1 MNTHHRIALLIDADN
16 VSVDVLRQILHRLN
30 LTGDRLQ
37 HRRAY
42 GSVQKA
48 AEFAE
53 ICRDHAIRF
62 LPSTFAGPNATDIA
76 MAIDAIEL
84 VLRQPVDEVVIVS
97 SDMDYSPLIVRL
109 RELGCRVTGYGQ
121 AGKSGRDIER
131 DYERVYDCFEVV
143 GPSKARPAPAG
154 RASARAADRR
164 RTVDTAPSAAP
175 LAAAE
180 APAPAR
186 GRSRRSRV
194 AIPVPLPAPLSV
206 PVEATSAAEPP
217 TAAEVEPAPA
227 RTASSRRRP
236 KAKAALAAEVE
247 SPALPPAV
255 EAVLEACPDLRGGAP
270 VRLNGVAVAL
280 RERGLLTKSGKTT
293 SFFKKLEAHF
303 ALLPAGKPESVRFLG
318 GSAEVAG

>member
-1 MNTHHRIALLIDADN
+1 MDTNHRIALLIDADN
-16 VSVDVLRQILHRLN
+16 VSVDVLRQILHRLQ
-30 LTGDRLQ
+30 LTGHRLQ

-48 AEFAE
+48 VEFAE

-76 MAIDAIEL
+76 MAIDAVEL
-84 VLRQPVDEVVIVS
+84 MLRQPVDDVVIVS

-121 AGKSGRDIER
+121 QGKSGRDIER
-131 DYERVYDCFEVV
+131 DYERVYDSFEVV
-143 GPSKARPAPAG
+143 GLSKARPAGRAPARPAG
-154 RASARAADRR
+154 RREPIVAVPLV
-164 RTVDTAPSAAP
+164 TPVAPIEP
-175 LAAAE
+175 
-180 APAPAR
+180 PVPAR
-186 GRSRRSRV
+186 GRAPRSRV
-194 AIPVPLPAPLSV
+194 AIPTPLPT
-206 PVEATSAAEPP
+206 PVLADVTPAEP
-217 TAAEVEPAPA
+217 AAVADVAPA
-227 RTASSRRRP
+227 RTKPSRRRP
-236 KAKAALAAEVE
+236 AAKAAPAAKVVLR
-247 SPALPPAV
+247 ALPSAV

-303 ALLPAGKPESVRFLG
+303 ALLPADKPESVRFLSSVDAVG
-318 GSAEVAG
+318 

>member
-1 MNTHHRIALLIDADN
+1 MNTHHRLALLIDADN
-16 VSVDVLRQILHRLN
+16 VSIDVLRQILHRLN

-48 AEFAE
+48 VEFAE

-76 MAIDAIEL
+76 MAIDAVEL
-84 VLRQPVDEVVIVS
+84 MLRQPVDEVVIVS

-131 DYERVYDCFEVV
+131 DYERVYDSFEVV
-143 GPSKARPAPAG
+143 GLSKAKPVG
-154 RASARAADRR
+154 RASARPAGRR
-164 RTVDTAPSAAP
+164 EPIVAPPLAAP
-175 LAAAE
+175 LVAAE
-180 APAPAR
+180 APPAR
-186 GRSRRSRV
+186 GRGPRARV
-194 AIPVPLPAPLSV
+194 AIPAPLPLPLPVPDVAPISQ
-206 PVEATSAAEPP
+206 AE
-217 TAAEVEPAPA
+217 EPAPA
-227 RTASSRRRP
+227 GSATPARAAKSRRRP
-236 KAKAALAAEVE
+236 AAKVAAVVPAA
-247 SPALPPAV
+247 PPAAQALPAAV
-255 EAVLEACPDLRGGAP
+255 DAVLQACPDLRGGAP

-303 ALLPAGKPESVRFLG
+303 ALLPADKPESVRFLS
-318 GSAEVAG
+318 SAEAVG

>member
-16 VSVDVLRQILHRLN
+16 VSIDVLRQILHRLN
-30 LTGDRLQ
+30 LAGDRLQ

-143 GPSKARPAPAG
+143 GLTKPKPAG
-154 RASARAADRR
+154 RTSARPSGRR
-164 RTVDTAPSAAP
+164 ESIAAP
-175 LAAAE
+175 TQATPATAVD

-186 GRSRRSRV
+186 GRAARSRT
-194 AIPVPLPAPLSV
+194 AIPAPLLV
-206 PVEATSAAEPP
+206 P
-217 TAAEVEPAPA
+217 TAAATGPEETPAAVTAAPVRATKSPRRPPA
-227 RTASSRRRP
+227 KTAS
-236 KAKAALAAEVE
+236 ATAAV
-247 SPALPPAV
+247 SQALPAAV
-255 EAVLEACPDLRGGAP
+255 EAVLQACPDLRGGAP

-293 SFFKKLEAHF
+293 SFFKKLDAHF
-303 ALLPAGKPESVRFLG
+303 VLLPTDKPESVRFLG
-318 GSAEVAG
+318 RSAEGVG

>member
-1 MNTHHRIALLIDADN
+1 MDTNHRIALLIDADN
-16 VSVDVLRQILHRLN
+16 VSIDVLRQILHRLQ

-84 VLRQPVDEVVIVS
+84 MLRQPVDEVVIVS

-121 AGKSGRDIER
+121 QGKSGRDIER
-131 DYERVYDCFEVV
+131 DYERVYDSFEVV
-143 GPSKARPAPAG
+143 GLSKARPPSRAPARPAG
-154 RASARAADRR
+154 RREPI
-164 RTVDTAPSAAP
+164 VAAP
-175 LAAAE
+175 LAAVVVPAE
-180 APAPAR
+180 PPAPAR
-186 GRSRRSRV
+186 GRAPRSRV
-194 AIPVPLPAPLSV
+194 AIPAPLAV
-206 PVEATSAAEPP
+206 PALAAASLVEEP
-217 TAAEVEPAPA
+217 AVADAAPA
-227 RTASSRRRP
+227 RAAPSRRRP
-236 KAKAALAAEVE
+236 AAKAAPVAKAV
-247 SPALPPAV
+247 PQALPAAV
-255 EAVLEACPDLRGGAP
+255 DAVLLACPELRGGTP
-270 VRLNGVAVAL
+270 VRLNGVAVKL

-293 SFFKKLEAHF
+293 SFFKKLETHF
-303 ALLPAGKPESVRFLG
+303 ALLPADKPESVRFLG
-318 GSAEVAG
+318 GGADAVS

>member
-1 MNTHHRIALLIDADN
+1 MDTHHRIALLIDADN
-16 VSVDVLRQILHRLN
+16 VSVDVLRQILHRLQ

-48 AEFAE
+48 VEFAE

-76 MAIDAIEL
+76 MAIDAVEL
-84 VLRQPVDEVVIVS
+84 MLRQPVDEVVIVS

-121 AGKSGRDIER
+121 QGKSGRDIER
-131 DYERVYDCFEVV
+131 DYERVYDSFEVV
-143 GPSKARPAPAG
+143 GPAKARPPVRAPGRPAG
-154 RASARAADRR
+154 RREPI
-164 RTVDTAPSAAP
+164 VAPP
-175 LAAAE
+175 LAVPAVAAE
-180 APAPAR
+180 TPAPAR
-186 GRSRRSRV
+186 GRAPRSRV
-194 AIPVPLPAPLSV
+194 AIPAPLPV
-206 PVEATSAAEPP
+206 PAVVATSLVE
-217 TAAEVEPAPA
+217 EPAAAAIATPVRA
-227 RTASSRRRP
+227 AKSRRRP
-236 KAKAALAAEVE
+236 AAKV
-247 SPALPPAV
+247 PPAAPV
-255 EAVLEACPDLRGGAP
+255 IPPSLPAAVDEVLQACPDLRGGTP

-303 ALLPAGKPESVRFLG
+303 ALLPADKPESVRFLG
-318 GSAEVAG
+318 GSPDALG

>member
-1 MNTHHRIALLIDADN
+1 MDTNHRIALLIDADN
-16 VSVDVLRQILHRLN
+16 VSVDVLRQILHRLQ
-30 LTGDRLQ
+30 LTGHRLQ

-48 AEFAE
+48 VEFAE

-84 VLRQPVDEVVIVS
+84 TLRQPVDEVVIVS

-121 AGKSGRDIER
+121 QGKSGRDIER
-131 DYERVYDCFEVV
+131 DYERVYDSFEVV
-143 GPSKARPAPAG
+143 GLGKARPAGRAPTRPAG
-154 RASARAADRR
+154 RREPI
-164 RTVDTAPSAAP
+164 VAAP
-175 LAAAE
+175 LAVPVAPVVSAE
-180 APAPAR
+180 PPMPAR
-186 GRSRRSRV
+186 GRTPRSRV
-194 AIPVPLPAPLSV
+194 AIPAPLPTPVVADAP
-206 PVEATSAAEPP
+206 A
-217 TAAEVEPAPA
+217 VEPAAAADAAPA
-227 RTASSRRRP
+227 RTAPSRRRSAA
-236 KAKAALAAEVE
+236 AKAAPAAKAV
-247 SPALPPAV
+247 SRAVPSAV

-280 RERGLLTKSGKTT
+280 RERGLLTNSGKTT

-303 ALLPAGKPESVRFLG
+303 ALLPVDKPESVRFLG
-318 GSAEVAG
+318 GSADAAG

>member
-1 MNTHHRIALLIDADN
+1 MDSTTRIALLIDADN
-16 VSVDVLRQILHRLN
+16 VSVEVLRQVLHKL
-30 LTGDRLQ
+30 GMSGARLQ

-76 MAIDAIEL
+76 MAIDAVEL

-121 AGKSGRDIER
+121 QGKSGRDIER
-131 DYERVYDCFEVV
+131 DYERVYDQFEVV
-143 GPSKARPAPAG
+143 GLAKARPASRSTSRATAPPEPA
-154 RASARAADRR
+154 APVAPTSARARR
-164 RTVDTAPSAAP
+164 PAA
-175 LAAAE
+175 
-180 APAPAR
+180 
-186 GRSRRSRV
+186 RV
-194 AIPVPLPAPLSV
+194 AIPAPLIAPVPEAPAEVPPARPAP
-206 PVEATSAAEPP
+206 
-217 TAAEVEPAPA
+217 
-227 RTASSRRRP
+227 SRRRP
-236 KAKAALAAEVE
+236 AAKT
-247 SPALPPAV
+247 PAPAV
-255 EAVLEACPDLRGGAP
+255 VAAPRPLPEAVVAVLDACPDLRGGGA

-293 SFFKKLEAHF
+293 SFFKKLETHF
-303 ALLPAGKPESVRFLG
+303 ALLPADKPESVRFR
-318 GSAEVAG
+318 GSAAAGD

>member
-1 MNTHHRIALLIDADN
+1 MDMNNRIALLIDADN
-16 VSVDVLRQILHRLN
+16 VSVDVLRQILHRLQ

-53 ICRDHAIRF
+53 TCRDHAIRF

-121 AGKSGRDIER
+121 QGKSGRDIER
-131 DYERVYDCFEVV
+131 DYERVYDSFEVV
-143 GPSKARPAPAG
+143 GLSKARPVGRAPARPAG
-154 RASARAADRR
+154 RREPIVA
-164 RTVDTAPSAAP
+164 VP
-175 LAAAE
+175 LAAPVVPAVSAE
-180 APAPAR
+180 PPVPAR
-186 GRSRRSRV
+186 GRTPRSRV
-194 AIPVPLPAPLSV
+194 AIPAPLAT
-206 PVEATSAAEPP
+206 PV
-217 TAAEVEPAPA
+217 TAAAPAVEPAAVADAAPA
-227 RTASSRRRP
+227 RTTPSRRRP
-236 KAKAALAAEVE
+236 AAKVAPATKAV
-247 SPALPPAV
+247 PRALPSAV
-255 EAVLEACPDLRGGAP
+255 EAVLDACPDLRGSSP

-303 ALLPAGKPESVRFLG
+303 ALLPVDKPESVRFLG
-318 GSAEVAG
+318 DSADVAG

>member
-16 VSVDVLRQILHRLN
+16 VSIDVLRQILHRLN

-48 AEFAE
+48 VEFAE

-76 MAIDAIEL
+76 MAIDAVEL
-84 VLRQPVDEVVIVS
+84 MLRQPVDEVVIVS

-131 DYERVYDCFEVV
+131 DYERVYDSFEVV
-143 GPSKARPAPAG
+143 GLSKAKPVG
-154 RASARAADRR
+154 RASARPAGRR
-164 RTVDTAPSAAP
+164 EPIVAPP
-175 LAAAE
+175 LVAAE
-180 APAPAR
+180 APPAR
-186 GRSRRSRV
+186 GRGPRARV
-194 AIPVPLPAPLSV
+194 AIPAPLPV
-206 PVEATSAAEPP
+206 PVQVPEVAPISPAEELAAAGSAT
-217 TAAEVEPAPA
+217 PA
-227 RTASSRRRP
+227 RAAKSRRRP
-236 KAKAALAAEVE
+236 AAKVAPAVPAAPPAAQPL
-247 SPALPPAV
+247 PAAV
-255 EAVLEACPDLRGGAP
+255 EAVLQACPDLRGGAP

-303 ALLPAGKPESVRFLG
+303 ALLPADKPESVRFLS
-318 GSAEVAG
+318 SAEAVG